1 MSYTTELQDEIDR
14 VTIRGNAD
22 KQTIRKLA
30 SIIFRMDQR
39 IRALEGDSA
48 PVEAV
53 VAEEKVEAPTPP
65 KKSPAIKP
73 AKTPDVEPAAEVK
86 VE

>member
-30 SIIFRMDQR
+30 SIIFRMEQR
-39 IRALEGDSA
+39 IIALESGKVA
-48 PVEAV
+48 PAETPV
-53 VAEEKVEAPTPP
+53 VEEKLQMETPEAP
-65 KKSPAIKP
+65 KKTGSAVKA
-73 AKTPDVEPAAEVK
+73 AKTPDQETSTE
-86 VE
+86 